1 MKTGFSITAE
11 GNKKTPINAS
21 AMLGIDRR
29 FFAV

>member
-1 MKTGFSITAE
+1 MWLVTAE
-11 GNKKTPINAS
+11 GNKKTPIDAS